1 MDWTHANIP
10 DQTGRVAIV
19 TGANS
24 GIGFETAKS
33 LAQRGA
39 TVVMACRNMTKGEAA
54 LSAIREAA
62 VGATVDLRAL
72 DLSSLSSVKSF
83 AEGFLEDYDQLDMLI
98 NNAGVM
104 MTPLSRTA
112 DGFELQLGTNHLGH
126 FALTGHLLDRL
137 TATVGSRVVNVS
149 SIAHRMGKIDFD
161 NLNAERSYKKVGAYA
176 QSKLANLLFTQ
187 ELMRRLQRQ
196 GHETVV
202 TAAHPGWTATNL
214 QADIASFRIMG
225 KVIAQTPAM
234 GALPTLYAATAP
246 EAKTGGY
253 YGPRKMMEWRGTP
266 GPAKIAKRVHDQAVA
281 QRLWDVS
288 QQLTGVS
295 YLA

>member
-33 LAQRGA
+33 LAHRGA